1 MGHVVTQLFNHFSA
15 KSGSIPCVVIR
26 TKAETMPTM
35 MATVAATWPAGSDM
49 TGVNFA
55 AGKAFVISPSG
66 FLYVYNMKSLRP
78 AGRIRVGVNIQIET
92 ATTDPAEEKLYLANS
107 ADHTVVIVDA
117 KTEKL
122 ESVANVG
129 LYPWGTH
136 VMDSKD
142 NYCH

>member
-1 MGHVVTQLFNHFSA
+1 
-15 KSGSIPCVVIR
+15 
-26 TKAETMPTM
+26 
-35 MATVAATWPAGSDM
+35 
-49 TGVNFA
+49 
-55 AGKAFVISPSG
+55 
-66 FLYVYNMKSLRP
+66 MKTLKP
-78 AGRIRVGVNIQIET
+78 AGRIKVGTNIQIET

-107 ADHTVVIVDA
+107 TDHTVVVVDA

-122 ESVANVG
+122 ERVANVG